1 MTDRFSSLALCFHL
15 LIRRCN
21 WIYCL
26 AFGLPVLA
34 VAVSAWPVRHLQ
46 SNLTE
51 IRVATTRAR
60 QTLETDTLRPPAET
74 RTVAQDRIGA
84 FYEHLGERR
93 HMEQQVKTLFAVA
106 AKVPLALHRAEYRF
120 GTNQEGGFHT
130 YQITLPVKGTYEE
143 ILRFCD
149 LTLLAITFASLDE
162 INFKRESIAASTL
175 DANLRFTLYL
185 VDAAQDAIAS
195 VRVPEDVAR

>member
-1 MTDRFSSLALCFHL
+1 
-15 LIRRCN
+15 
-21 WIYCL
+21 
-26 AFGLPVLA
+26 
-34 VAVSAWPVRHLQ
+34 
-46 SNLTE
+46 
-51 IRVATTRAR
+51 
-60 QTLETDTLRPPAET
+60 
-74 RTVAQDRIGA
+74 
-84 FYEHLGERR
+84 
-93 HMEQQVKTLFAVA
+93 MEQQVKTLFAVA

-149 LTLLAITFASLDE
+149 LTLLAIPFASLDE
-162 INFKRESIAASTL
+162 ISFKRESIAASTL